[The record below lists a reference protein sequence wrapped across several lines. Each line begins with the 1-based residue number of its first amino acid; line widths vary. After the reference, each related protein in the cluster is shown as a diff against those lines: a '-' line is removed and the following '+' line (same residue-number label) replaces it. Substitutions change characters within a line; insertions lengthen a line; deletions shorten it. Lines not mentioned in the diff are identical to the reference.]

1 MRQPWYGTD
10 FSSGIPSDFVPL
22 CYKPLRRGGGIYPSR
37 CFFMNQVSPSPETL
51 AAAREA
57 VDILQRGGIILYP
70 TDTIWGL
77 GCDATNE
84 EAVDRLS
91 ALKGR
96 PTGKPMLMLVDS
108 DVRIQSYVRTVPSM
122 AYQLIDVAVRP
133 LTIIYP
139 EGRNVAPQLLADDGS
154 IGIRIASDTL
164 CQEICRML
172 RRPLVSTSANL
183 AGTSSPH
190 NYSEI
195 DPALIKMVDY
205 VVPLR
210 QDEHIDGMPS
220 DIIKLGLNNEV
231 RVIR

>member
-1 MRQPWYGTD
+1 MCIR
-10 FSSGIPSDFVPL
+10 
-22 CYKPLRRGGGIYPSR
+22 
-37 CFFMNQVSPSPETL
+37 
-51 AAAREA
+51 
-57 VDILQRGGIILYP
+57 
-70 TDTIWGL
+70 
-77 GCDATNE
+77 
-84 EAVDRLS
+84 
-91 ALKGR
+91 
-96 PTGKPMLMLVDS
+96 DS
-108 DVRIQSYVRTVPSM
+108 
-122 AYQLIDVAVRP
+122 
-133 LTIIYP
+133 IYP

-195 DPALIKMVDY
+195 DPALIKLVDY

-210 QDEHIDGMPS
+210 QEEHIDGKPS

-231 RVIR
+231 QVIR

>member
-1 MRQPWYGTD
+1 
-10 FSSGIPSDFVPL
+10 
-22 CYKPLRRGGGIYPSR
+22 
-37 CFFMNQVSPSPETL
+37 MNQVSPSPETL
-51 AAAREA
+51 AAAHEA

-77 GCDATNE
+77 GC
-84 EAVDRLS
+84 S

-108 DVRIQSYVRTVPSM
+108 DMRIPSYVRTVPSM

-210 QDEHIDGMPS
+210 QEEHIDGMPS

>member
-1 MRQPWYGTD
+1 
-10 FSSGIPSDFVPL
+10 
-22 CYKPLRRGGGIYPSR
+22 
-37 CFFMNQVSPSPETL
+37 MNQVAPSPETI

-57 VDILQRGGIILYP
+57 VDVLQRGGIILYP

-84 EAVDRLS
+84 DAVDRLS

-108 DVRIQSYVRTVPSM
+108 DIRIPSYVRTVPSM

-139 EGRNVAPQLLADDGS
+139 EGRNVASQLLADDGS

-183 AGTSSPH
+183 AGTTSPH

-195 DPALIKMVDY
+195 DPELIKLVDY

-210 QDEHIDGMPS
+210 QEEHIDGMPS

>member
-1 MRQPWYGTD
+1 
-10 FSSGIPSDFVPL
+10 
-22 CYKPLRRGGGIYPSR
+22 
-37 CFFMNQVSPSPETL
+37 
-51 AAAREA
+51 
-57 VDILQRGGIILYP
+57 
-70 TDTIWGL
+70 
-77 GCDATNE
+77 
-84 EAVDRLS
+84 
-91 ALKGR
+91 
-96 PTGKPMLMLVDS
+96 
-108 DVRIQSYVRTVPSM
+108 M

-210 QDEHIDGMPS
+210 QEEHIDGMPS
-220 DIIKLGLNNEV
+220 DIIKLELNNEV

>member
-1 MRQPWYGTD
+1 M
-10 FSSGIPSDFVPL
+10 
-22 CYKPLRRGGGIYPSR
+22 
-37 CFFMNQVSPSPETL
+37 FFMNQVSPSPETL

-139 EGRNVAPQLLADDGS
+139 EAVSYTHLDVYKRQEP
-154 IGIRIASDTL
+154 ASR
-164 CQEICRML
+164 CH
-172 RRPLVSTSANL
+172 RR
-183 AGTSSPH
+183 
-190 NYSEI
+190 
-195 DPALIKMVDY
+195 DY
-205 VVPLR
+205 R
-210 QDEHIDGMPS
+210 
-220 DIIKLGLNNEV
+220 
-231 RVIR
+231 